1 MSWLKDLY
9 DTYQNNLEHVTLSG
23 ADEGVPLLPIAH
35 STQKAQIEIVI
46 STEGTFLRAYT
57 VPKDASRT
65 IIPCTESSAGRTSG
79 PIPHPLADKLQ
90 YVAKDYS
97 RFGGRKKPMFD
108 AYIAQLSEWCDSK
121 FSHPSAIAIL
131 KYTEKGTLISDL
143 VNAKLIPVGEDG
155 KITSDKSATVAESS
169 FEVLKLIGDPSEAF
183 VRWLVQDQTNPPVE
197 TWLDPTLWNSWI
209 NFLDSTKEQREFCF
223 VLGTQAIMPDQHPY
237 KIRNDGDKA
246 KLISSNDLSDFTFRG
261 RFIDKDEAASVSM
274 EVTQKAHAALR
285 WLISRQGYRRGDLA
299 IVAWAIDGSPV
310 PPIIADTPT
319 FLEGLIQEKQITG
332 DTAQE
337 TGIALRKA
345 IAGYRSKLGDT
356 ANIITMGFDSATPG
370 RLSIIYYRR
379 LKGSELLEKLE
390 SWHTS
395 CAWVHR
401 YISKEVEDELTGKK
415 KKITVPFTGAPSPA
429 DIAEAAYGQKV
440 DDNLRKHTIER
451 ILPCILEGQP
461 LPGDLMLNSVRRASN
476 RSGKEKWEWEKTL
489 TIACALFNKY
499 NRKEKYKMS
508 LDTERK
514 TRDYL
519 YGRLLAVAEN
529 IESWALSSSGD
540 KRETNASRLMQ
551 RFADHPFTTWRT
563 IELALVPY
571 KNRIQAGGYAR
582 QKLIDEII
590 NSFDKED
597 FISDKP
603 LSGEFLLGYHNQRSE
618 FYKSQEDQPI
628 EQEELLPEG
637 EL

>member
-9 DTYQNNLEHVTLSG
+9 DTYQNNLDYMNLSED
-23 ADEGVPLLPIAH
+23 DESVPLLPIAH
-35 STQKAQIEIVI
+35 TTQKAQVEIVI
-46 STEGTFLRAYT
+46 DSSGVFKRAYI
-57 VPKDASRT
+57 VPKEKSRT
-65 IIPCTESSAGRTSG
+65 IIPSTEKSAGRTG
-79 PIPHPLADKLQ
+79 TKAHPFADKLQ
-90 YVAKDYS
+90 YIAGDYKRMGGMKEHGFEEYIQQLESWCISSYGHPLAKAVLAYT
-97 RFGGRKKPMFD
+97 KKG
-108 AYIAQLSEWCDSK
+108 EVV
-121 FSHPSAIAIL
+121 
-131 KYTEKGTLISDL
+131 SDL
-143 VNAKLIPVGEDG
+143 VKHGILPVDNTGMMIINKKKVDEGETPS
-155 KITSDKSATVAESS
+155 IFQVIS
-169 FEVLKLIGDPSEAF
+169 DPSETF
-183 VRWLVQDQTNPPVE
+183 VRWIVQDGVNPPE
-197 TWLDPTLWNSWI
+197 NTWQNRSLWESWI
-209 NFLDSTKEQREFCF
+209 GFLTDSKDYKEFCY
-223 VLGTQAIMPDQHPY
+223 VKGQYETMPDQHPY

-246 KLISSNDLSDFTFRG
+246 KLISSNDKDAFTFRG
-261 RFIDKDEAASVSM
+261 RFVNKDEAASVSM

-319 FLEGLIQEKQITG
+319 FLEGLIQEKRITG

-461 LPGDLMLNSVRRASN
+461 LPGDLMLSSVRRASN

-540 KRETNASRLMQ
+540 KRDTNASRLMQ